1 MQTKPSSPQMYDA
14 LGAGGGGGFRV
25 TRGQRTYDLPGVD
38 VWAEW
43 HDGDQ
48 EGRVVRC
55 ADGTLL

>member
-1 MQTKPSSPQMYDA
+1 MYDA

-25 TRGQRTYDLPGVD
+25 ARGQRTYDLPGVD
-38 VWAEW
+38 VWAER